1 MLIYLKDNQ
10 AELDTYHTPSKN
22 REYIYMLKTI
32 LKSELAAEQSKNM
45 IRLFKGMKGY
55 IMENKDLVT
64 KSDILQMPSQINQ
77 NQSEKNLI
85 KYHLVTSDEDK
96 HKEILILD
104 GQKREAE
111 EAYMRIYKQAKKT
124 IDIIDNLSSSLLTKK
139 DLEIFSWEYDLKIS
153 LSRSND
159 KFDDRY
165 TFIDLGF
172 INEKIKDNSNRR
184 LN

>member
-1 MLIYLKDNQ
+1 
-10 AELDTYHTPSKN
+10 
-22 REYIYMLKTI
+22 MLKTI